1 MPEMTDL
8 EQKIKEKLSLSQ
20 EREGLRWH
28 QLQQQ
33 MAEAEAR
40 HQRYTALADQLMQ
53 EVIRPRMEKLKTL
66 FDNARISQARCS
78 RHTCCAQF
86 EHTTRFPTTAILEI
100 GVSRDGEIKTLVL
113 QSELEIVPAFFPLE

>member
-40 HQRYTALADQLMQ
+40 HQRYTAPAAHGEAQD
-53 EVIRPRMEKLKTL
+53 TL
-66 FDNARISQARCS
+66 RQCQDLGGA
-78 RHTCCAQF
+78 
-86 EHTTRFPTTAILEI
+86 
-100 GVSRDGEIKTLVL
+100 V
-113 QSELEIVPAFFPLE
+113 